1 MAEPGGGDPAGSLRA
16 MDTDPLPAPP
26 RIRWGIADAVAGFLA
41 GNTLVLVAIGVWTAV
56 SGERGLTL
64 GTITAG
70 QIGLWLGLAGAP
82 VVAARVRGSGSLRS
96 DFGLDVRWRDAGLGV
111 PVGVVCQLVVV
122 PLLYLPFRS
131 LFDTDELDRPA
142 RELIDRA
149 HGAGVW
155 LLAAVLVVGA
165 PVVEELF
172 FRGLLMRALSRRFG
186 QGWGLWGAAVAFG
199 VAHFELLQF
208 PALVL
213 VGAAFG
219 WLARR
224 AGRLGPAIWAHGA
237 FNAVVVAILVLER

>member
-1 MAEPGGGDPAGSLRA
+1 MDPA
-16 MDTDPLPAPP
+16 PATP
-26 RIRWGIADAVAGFLA
+26 RVRWGIVDAVAGFLA
-41 GNTLVLVAIGVWTAV
+41 ANTLVLVLVGLWAAV

-64 GTITAG
+64 GAIIVG
-70 QIGLWLGLAGAP
+70 QIGLWAGLAGAA
-82 VVAARVRGSGSLRS
+82 VVASHARGSGSLRT
-96 DFGLDVRWRDAGLGV
+96 DFGLAIRWRDAVGGV

-131 LFDTDELDRPA
+131 LIDTEELDRPA

-149 HGAGVW
+149 HGPGVW
-155 LLAAVLVVGA
+155 LLAAVLVLGA

-186 QGWGLWGAAVAFG
+186 PAWGLWGSAVAFG
-199 VAHFELLQF
+199 VAHFELLQL

-213 VGAAFG
+213 VGATFG

-224 AGRLGPAIWAHGA
+224 SGRLGPAIWAHGA
-237 FNAVVVAILVLER
+237 FNAVVVAILVLGR